1 MLYHKDVF
9 WNLKF
14 DIEALELIKTA
25 NRLSRHLQEHIAS
38 LEEKRGFDLAGIE
51 KIINEIKK
59 QESVS
64 CFEVEVEYGKVTKAV
79 IRVEYNSRK
88 DICLVFR
95 KGIVITA
102 WLCNKNDNHK
112 TLDKSK
118 YSRR

>member
-14 DIEALELIKTA
+14 DVEALELIKTA
-25 NRLSRHLQEHIAS
+25 SRLSRHLQEHIAS
-38 LEEKRGFDLAGIE
+38 VDERRGFDLTGIE

-59 QESVS
+59 QNSIS
-64 CFEVEVEYGKVTKAV
+64 CFEVEVENGKVTKAV

-88 DICLVFR
+88 DICIVFR
-95 KGIVITA
+95 KWVVVTA

-118 YSRR
+118 YSRY